1 MCKCNPPRR
10 PLPNGGTSSRRSSG
24 RGTSSLALPQRS
36 EIADVEDAPAAVRGR
51 LPLGLDAHPDPNL
64 VLRHL
69 AEVVHHPHPRRGAVE
84 AHDPDEDRLRNS
96 LGIRVEIRNGERFD
110 RPRVVNE
117 GPLVRGPEALF
128 AEHPWGKEDAL
139 ALVARSR
146 DEATV
151 LEFFEEPRH
160 RFARGPSV
168 LRVRPESSLRDLALK
183 EVGGPEL

>member
-1 MCKCNPPRR
+1 MRRRTAPPRSPTCRCSPPRR
-10 PLPNGGTSSRRSSG
+10 PPPNAGTSLRRSSA
-24 RGTSSLALPQRS
+24 RGTSLPPLSQGS
-36 EIADVEDAPAAVRGR
+36 EISNVEDAPTAVRGR
-51 LPLGLDAHPDPNL
+51 LPRGLHAHPDPNL

-69 AEVVHHPHPRRGAVE
+69 AEVVHHPHLRRGAIE
-84 AHDPDEDRLRNS
+84 AHDSDEDRLRNS
-96 LGIRVEIRNGERFD
+96 LGIRVEIRDGERFD
-110 RPRVVNE
+110 RSRLVNE

-168 LRVRPESSLRDLALK
+168 LRVRPESSL
-183 EVGGPEL
+183 